1 MTYTDLRNIYTNKY
15 GISAIAHVEQ
25 LGGDAEKIIR
35 DLASRMSEDDGFLT
49 SPMFPVDDASS
60 VEKAIRGEIERLYFG
75 KLSKHEAASI
85 LKALRLSFNL
95 SINVC
100 GQEYNDCT
108 FMAAWNRVNAPEQL
122 FIEEDYMQ

>member
-1 MTYTDLRNIYTNKY
+1 MTYTDLRDIYTAKY
-15 GISAIAHVEQ
+15 GINGIAHVNQ
-25 LGGDAEKIIR
+25 LGGDAEQIIR

-49 SPMFPVDDASS
+49 SPMFPVDDAAS
-60 VEKAIRGEIERLYFG
+60 VEKAIRAEIEHLYFG
-75 KLSKHEAASI
+75 NLSKADAASI

-100 GQEYNDCT
+100 GAEYNDCA
-108 FMAAWNRVNAPEQL
+108 FMAAWNKANAPERL